1 MATKSPSVT
10 EKLNR
15 IADELEQKAKVS
27 KSEDGKTIREALD
40 RVAEAV
46 KKLP

>member
-1 MATKSPSVT
+1 MTTKSPSVT
-10 EKLNR
+10 ERLNK
-15 IADELEQKAKVS
+15 IADELEKKAKVP
-27 KSEDGKTIREALD
+27 KSQDGKTMSEALD